1 MVSRTNT
8 LLLDQQLCFA
18 LYSAAQAITR
28 GYRTRLAPVGLTYPQ
43 YLVLLVLWE
52 SGSSSVKGLADRLRL
67 DSATLTPLL
76 KRMEQAGL
84 VTRTREMV
92 DQRVV
97 NVALT
102 PRARAIKPQVA
113 AIQRDVVDSTGLE
126 DASFHELRT
135 ALRNLMRALD
145 DDTEA
150 RMGAAFADD
159 PV

>member
-1 MVSRTNT
+1 
-8 LLLDQQLCFA
+8 
-18 LYSAAQAITR
+18 
-28 GYRTRLAPVGLTYPQ
+28 
-43 YLVLLVLWE
+43 
-52 SGSSSVKGLADRLRL
+52 
-67 DSATLTPLL
+67 
-76 KRMEQAGL
+76 MEQAGL

-102 PRARAIKPQVA
+102 PQARAIKPQVA

-150 RMGAAFADD
+150 GMGAACADD

>member
-1 MVSRTNT
+1 MSSQSTPKRVCS
-8 LLLDQQLCFA
+8 A
-18 LYSAAQAITR
+18 LARLPVAESIRRVMRLISPFKIRWCLGQTPHYSI
-28 GYRTRLAPVGLTYPQ
+28 
-43 YLVLLVLWE
+43 
-52 SGSSSVKGLADRLRL
+52 SSCASPCILRL

-102 PRARAIKPQVA
+102 PQARA
-113 AIQRDVVDSTGLE
+113 DVVDSTGLE

-150 RMGAAFADD
+150 GMGAACADD

>member
-1 MVSRTNT
+1 M
-8 LLLDQQLCFA
+8 
-18 LYSAAQAITR
+18 R

-102 PRARAIKPQVA
+102 PQAGAIEPQVA

-150 RMGAAFADD
+150 RMGAACADD